1 MTGNSGGLTR
11 DSRDV
16 TRDDSS
22 PAGCALLPLAPGELH
37 LWYGFPAE
45 MAGTDLASHYAALL
59 SEDERARHGA
69 FLFAEDAQRYL
80 FTRALVRTVLS
91 RYADVAPGDWVFSR
105 NAHGKPAVAGPDRPG
120 CAGLSF
126 NVSHAAGLVVMAV
139 GRDTRI
145 GVDVESLD
153 RPIGAAVVGRVLTAD
168 EAKAL
173 CALPAEQRGR
183 RFVELWTLKESWL
196 KAIGTGLDVPPRR
209 MEFAFVERALIQAKF
224 DESLI
229 ETIGNWQFLQFM
241 MGGSRL
247 VAICTDQTVSPAPR
261 CWRTLPLEHAM
272 PDQPVLSRCSQRV
285 R

>member
-120 CAGLSF
+120 CAGCRSMFPMRLGWWSWRSGGIRASGSMS
-126 NVSHAAGLVVMAV
+126 NRWI
-139 GRDTRI
+139 GR
-145 GVDVESLD
+145 L
-153 RPIGAAVVGRVLTAD
+153 
-168 EAKAL
+168 
-173 CALPAEQRGR
+173 ALPSSG
-183 RFVELWTLKESWL
+183 V
-196 KAIGTGLDVPPRR
+196 
-209 MEFAFVERALIQAKF
+209 
-224 DESLI
+224 
-229 ETIGNWQFLQFM
+229 
-241 MGGSRL
+241 
-247 VAICTDQTVSPAPR
+247 C
-261 CWRTLPLEHAM
+261 
-272 PDQPVLSRCSQRV
+272 
-285 R
+285 